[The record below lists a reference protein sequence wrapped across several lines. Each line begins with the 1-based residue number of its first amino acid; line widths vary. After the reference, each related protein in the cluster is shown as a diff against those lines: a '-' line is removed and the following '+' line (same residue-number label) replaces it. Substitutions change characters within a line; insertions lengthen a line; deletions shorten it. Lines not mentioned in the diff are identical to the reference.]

1 MVCRHGLK
9 LRATANGWEVLG
21 VALGGPARRAGL
33 RRGDVIVAVHRVP
46 VAKSV
51 LGASLLEGW
60 DGCGRIDVRG
70 PSGEV
75 RAVWV
80 DLRGRRRGRREV
92 KQAVAAAAIA

>member
-9 LRATANGWEVLG
+9 LRVTADGWEVAG
-21 VALGGPARRAGL
+21 VAADGPARRAGL

-51 LGASLLEGW
+51 LGPALLEDW

-75 RAVWV
+75 RALWV
-80 DLRGRRRGRREV
+80 DLRGRRRGRREG
-92 KQAVAAAAIA
+92 KRAVAAIA